1 MTVFSLCV
9 LRGSSTWLEL
19 ARDLAWT
26 VPGNIVGGGIL
37 MAWRTTIAAGSSRPV
52 DAGSPGWRDGVVRGA
67 GLWST
72 GAAVF
77 ALMWAMT
84 GWAFP
89 SASTMRAPVR
99 PAACSSELSREPPDS
114 W

>member
-72 GAAVF
+72 GAAVV
-77 ALMWAMT
+77 ALMWA
-84 GWAFP
+84 
-89 SASTMRAPVR
+89 R
-99 PAACSSELSREPPDS
+99 PAGLSPRRQRCARP
-114 W
+114 